1 VSGIS
6 ATGVLQTGPAGAKL
20 KWDGNKMTITMMVR
34 KNKAGIFQGMTA
46 KIINKATI
54 VTTLQ
59 KQ

>member
-20 KWDGNKMTITMMVR
+20 KWDGNKMTITMMVEE
-34 KNKAGIFQGMTA
+34 NKAGIFQGMTA